1 MGGHGSGCWRMAA
14 RGCRPYGTAACDALE
29 RPRCGWIAVAGLAGS
44 SVTAVLS
51 SAVPGCLRPGTGPGS
66 RLVSVASGSGAEG
79 LQERGPRHW
88 RGDRPAG
95 LGVGV
100 ADTCALW
107 VLPHRVPAERRAPAD
122 EVGHGPD
129 EHCVIAA
136 AGGRVRG
143 LAGVDLR
150 PGPVGV
156 GPVIDIDADLVDIAV
171 AGIAALGAPGGQVA
185 DPEGRLQ

>member
-1 MGGHGSGCWRMAA
+1 MWLDCSCRAGWVLGDGGAVICGVGLPAA
-14 RGCRPYGTAACDALE
+14 GH
-29 RPRCGWIAVAGLAGS
+29 RPRWPTGQRGFW
-44 SVTAVLS
+44 
-51 SAVPGCLRPGTGPGS
+51 LRS
-66 RLVSVASGSGAEG
+66 RR

-100 ADTCALW
+100 ADTCAPW

-185 DPEGRLQ
+185 DPEGRLQQNWNAAPGSPRSTVTTWRYPAM